1 MSHLDTSTSTSRFE
15 TAAQEQPQDFIREH
29 LVTENGNVA
38 LKHKNIADKQGPEN
52 ADLENQNASLMV
64 PCRQVAEGLVR
75 PSLNSSRDV
84 GKNSNDPGIMSCK
97 KHCGLSADHTR
108 SSPAFT
114 DDGRNVGSWHDVLNF
129 NPTTCRD
136 GAKYQPSNVASAGRD
151 PPAKKCAQKFKVPYN
166 TQKAESLCSTI
177 QVLPVVEKQWTRAR
191 SDQCFTRNTGSDSPI
206 EKNRKTKG
214 NDDDDG
220 IGKNRQ
226 NTRNVVPIRKHGEC
240 TKSIEP
246 IRANRETVQNV
257 DHVGENGVPTSLVNA
272 IGKKGRNADSITKN
286 EEVTENNHTTKKTTG
301 SHKTPNNSPFTS
313 SGEVTLSCGQ
323 AVVADVEV
331 AQVGEVSRKTNNAT
345 RMDDPG
351 HAGENT
357 RRSNPVQNRA
367 EHTGNG
373 DLITAEAKPDRK
385 GEEKAGNNNVI
396 VIDDCSDVTL
406 PPESDEQ
413 LTQSSPLVSLVVF

>member
-1 MSHLDTSTSTSRFE
+1 M
-15 TAAQEQPQDFIREH
+15 
-29 LVTENGNVA
+29 A
-38 LKHKNIADKQGPEN
+38 LKHKSIAAKQGPEN
-52 ADLENQNASLMV
+52 ADLENQNDSLMI
-64 PCRQVAEGLVR
+64 PCRQVAEELVR
-75 PSLNSSRDV
+75 PSFNSCRDV

-97 KHCGLSADHTR
+97 KHSGRSADHTR

-114 DDGRNVGSWHDVLNF
+114 DDGRNVGSCHDVLHF

-136 GAKYQPSNVASAGRD
+136 GAKYQPSNVASTGRD
-151 PPAKKCAQKFKVPYN
+151 TPTKQCAQKFKVPYN
-166 TQKAESLCSTI
+166 TQKAENLCSTM
-177 QVLPVVEKQWTRAR
+177 QESPVVEKQWTRAR
-191 SDQCFTRNTGSDSPI
+191 SEQCFTNNIGNDSPI
-206 EKNRKTKG
+206 GTSWKTKG
-214 NDDDDG
+214 NDDADA

-240 TKSIEP
+240 TKSVEP

-257 DHVGENGVPTSLVNA
+257 DHVGENGDPTSLVNPN
-272 IGKKGRNADSITKN
+272 GKKGRNADSITKN

-301 SHKTPNNSPFTS
+301 PHKTPNNSPFTS

-331 AQVGEVSRKTNNAT
+331 AQVGEVIRKSNNAT

-357 RRSNPVQNRA
+357 RRSNPVQNSA

-385 GEEKAGNNNVI
+385 GEEEARNDNVI

-413 LTQSSPLVSLVVF
+413 LAQSSRLVSLVVF